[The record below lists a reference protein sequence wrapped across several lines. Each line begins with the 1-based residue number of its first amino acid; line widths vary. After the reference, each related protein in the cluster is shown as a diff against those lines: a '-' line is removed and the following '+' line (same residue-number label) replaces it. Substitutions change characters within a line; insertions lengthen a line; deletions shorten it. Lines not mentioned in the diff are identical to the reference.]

1 MLMIQLVR
9 KINHLSNYYTDS
21 LCEKWH
27 PFHWIFVNVMFL
39 SLFNRFSILEV

>member
-1 MLMIQLVR
+1 MPMFQLVR

-21 LCEKWH
+21 LCEKQH
-27 PFHWIFVNVMFL
+27 LFHRIFVKVMFL